1 MDFANLDTA
10 SSVILLLVGLGVFLL
25 GFKFLGDSIEKL
37 SASKLRAL
45 FNRAAGNRFAG
56 VGIGALATA
65 IVQSSSVTTVMVVGF
80 VNAGVMTLTQAAAVI
95 MGANIGTTITG
106 WLVWLNQFNVMMYAM
121 LLTLIGLILT
131 MVTKNNKVNTAGSLV
146 ASLGLVFVGLEIM
159 SGSMAGVANE
169 PFVEQALTS
178 VTNPLLLLLIGVAVT
193 GIVQSSSAVTS
204 VLIVM
209 AQEGLLIGG
218 GGNGILFVILG
229 TNIGTCVTAVLSSIG
244 ANTNAK
250 RACLYHLLFNVIG
263 SIIFLIVLWIWD
275 DFYDLLFGLFGGS
288 ANASEEVIVAAN
300 TTCITFFH
308 TMFNVICTC
317 LYLPFIKYLV
327 RLTELIIPDRK
338 KARRNRSDEGFMDKR
353 LLVTPSLALGQLVK
367 QTTYTAGIAVKCLN
381 NAVAGFIAKDD
392 SKLDDMVKDV
402 QKVNDLSQEITGY
415 LLEISAKDISL
426 SDEKLVNVLHRDNSD
441 IVRIADIAENIVGY
455 THKAIDETLV
465 FSDVVKRDLNKLM
478 KLLNEQYELV
488 VDIVENNNIVKIK
501 QSDELEQEI
510 DASKKRL
517 LDEHIERMARGECN
531 AENNS
536 LFVSL
541 ISNLERVG
549 DHLSMMAHSVE
560 EVV

>member
-1 MDFANLDTA
+1 MDFENLDTV
-10 SSVILLLVGLGVFLL
+10 SSVVLLLVGLGVFLL

-37 SASKLRAL
+37 SASKMRAL
-45 FNRAAGNRFAG
+45 FNKAAGNRFAG

-121 LLTLIGLILT
+121 LLTLVGLIMT
-131 MVTKNNKVNTAGSLV
+131 MVSKNNKVNTAGTLI

-178 VTNPLLLLLIGVAVT
+178 VSNPLLLLIIGAVVT

-209 AQEGLLIGG
+209 AQNGLLIGG

-229 TNIGTCVTAVLSSIG
+229 TNIGTCVTALLSSIG

-263 SIIFLIVLWIWD
+263 SIIFLIVFWIWD
-275 DFYDLLFGLFGGS
+275 GFYDDVLMQWFH
-288 ANASEEVIVAAN
+288 ND

-308 TMFNVICTC
+308 TAFNVICTC

-327 RLTELIIPDRK
+327 KLTEIIIPDRK
-338 KARRNRSDEGFMDKR
+338 KKAKHKEAEGFMDKR
-353 LLVTPSLALGQLVK
+353 LLLTPSLAIGQLVK
-367 QTTYTAGIAVKCLN
+367 QTTYTAGIAVKSLN
-381 NAVAGFIAKDD
+381 AAVAGFIAKDD
-392 SKLDDMVKDV
+392 GKFDTISQDIE
-402 QKVNDLSQEITGY
+402 KVGELSREITDY
-415 LLEISAKDISL
+415 LIEISAKDISL
-426 SDEKLVNVLHRDNSD
+426 SDERIVNVLHRDNTD
-441 IVRIADIAENIVGY
+441 VVRIADIAENIVGY
-455 THKAIDETLV
+455 TRKAIDETLV
-465 FSDVVKRDLNKLM
+465 FSEVVKHDLNRLM
-478 KLLNEQYELV
+478 NLLNEQYELV
-488 VDIVENNNIVKIK
+488 VDIVENNNLVKIK
-501 QSDELEQEI
+501 QSDEIEQEI
-510 DASKKRL
+510 DDTKKRL
-517 LDEHIERMARGECN
+517 LNEHIARMSRGECN

-541 ISNLERVG
+541 VSNLERVG
-549 DHLSMMAHSVE
+549 DHLSLMAHSVE
-560 EVV
+560 DIA

>member
-1 MDFANLDTA
+1 MDFENLDTA

-56 VGIGALATA
+56 VGVGALATA

-159 SGSMAGVANE
+159 SGSMSGFTDNQ
-169 PFVEQALTS
+169 FVIDALSS
-178 VTNPLLLLLIGVAVT
+178 VTNPLLLLLIGAGIT
-193 GIVQSSSAVTS
+193 AIVQSSSAVTS
-204 VLIVM
+204 VLVVM
-209 AQEGLLIGG
+209 ASTTPPLLVGG

-229 TNIGTCVTAVLSSIG
+229 TNIGTCITAVLSSIG

-263 SIIFLIVLWIWD
+263 SIIFLVVFWIWD
-275 DFYDLLFGLFGGS
+275 DFYDDVLMQWFH
-288 ANASEEVIVAAN
+288 NH

-327 RLTELIIPDRK
+327 KLTEIIIPDRK
-338 KARRNRSDEGFMDKR
+338 KNRKNKAGEGFMDKR
-353 LLVTPSLALGQLVK
+353 LLVTPSLALGQLLK

-392 SKLDDMVKDV
+392 SKLDDMLKDV

>member
-10 SSVILLLVGLGVFLL
+10 SSVVLLLVGLGVFLL

-37 SASKLRAL
+37 SASKMRAL
-45 FNRAAGNRFAG
+45 FHKAAGNRFAG

-121 LLTLIGLILT
+121 LLTLVGLVMT
-131 MVTKNNKVNTAGSLV
+131 MVTKNNKVNTAGTLI

-159 SGSMAGVANE
+159 SGSMAGVAKE
-169 PFVEQALTS
+169 PFVEDALTS
-178 VTNPLLLLLIGVAVT
+178 VTNPLLLLLIGAGIT
-193 GIVQSSSAVTS
+193 AIVQSSSAVTS

-209 AQEGLLIGG
+209 AQNGLLIGG

-229 TNIGTCVTAVLSSIG
+229 TNIGTCITAVLSSIG

-250 RACLYHLLFNVIG
+250 RACLYHLMFNVIG
-263 SIIFLIVLWIWD
+263 SIIFLIVFWIWGG
-275 DFYDLLFGLFGGS
+275 FYDDVLMQWFH
-288 ANASEEVIVAAN
+288 ND

-308 TMFNVICTC
+308 TMFNVIYTC

-327 RLTELIIPDRK
+327 KLTEIMIPDRK
-338 KARRNRSDEGFMDKR
+338 KKSKVQSGEGFMDKR

-367 QTTYTAGIAVKCLN
+367 QTTYTAGVAIKCLN

-392 SKLDDMVKDV
+392 SKLDDMTADV
-402 QKVNDLSQEITGY
+402 NKVGELSREITDY
-415 LLEISAKDISL
+415 LLEISAMDISL
-426 SDEKLVNVLHRDNSD
+426 NEEKLVNVLHRDNID
-441 IVRIADIAENIVGY
+441 VVRIADIAENIVGY
-455 THKAIDETLV
+455 THKAIDETLT
-465 FSDVVKRDLNKLM
+465 FSEVVKHDLNRLM
-478 KLLNEQYELV
+478 SLINEQYELV
-488 VDIVENNNIVKIK
+488 VNIVENNDLLKIK
-501 QSDELEQEI
+501 QSDEIEQEI
-510 DASKKRL
+510 DATKKRL
-517 LDEHIERMARGECN
+517 LDEHIERMSRGECN

-549 DHLSMMAHSVE
+549 DHLSLMAHSVE
-560 EVV
+560 AVA

>member
-10 SSVILLLVGLGVFLL
+10 SSVVLLLVGLGVFLL

-37 SASKLRAL
+37 SASKMRAL
-45 FNRAAGNRFAG
+45 FHKAAGNRFAG

-121 LLTLIGLILT
+121 LLTLVGLVMT
-131 MVTKNNKVNTAGSLV
+131 MVTKNNKVNTAGTLI

-159 SGSMAGVANE
+159 SGSMAGVAKE
-169 PFVEQALTS
+169 PFVEDALTS
-178 VTNPLLLLLIGVAVT
+178 VTNPLLLLLIGAGIT
-193 GIVQSSSAVTS
+193 AIVQSSSAVTS

-209 AQEGLLIGG
+209 AQNGLLIGG

-229 TNIGTCVTAVLSSIG
+229 TNIGTCITAVLSSIG

-250 RACLYHLLFNVIG
+250 RACLYHLMFNVIG
-263 SIIFLIVLWIWD
+263 SIIFLIVFWIWGG
-275 DFYDLLFGLFGGS
+275 FYDDVLMQWFH
-288 ANASEEVIVAAN
+288 ND

-327 RLTELIIPDRK
+327 KLTEIMIPDRK
-338 KARRNRSDEGFMDKR
+338 KKSKVQSGEGFMDKR

-367 QTTYTAGIAVKCLN
+367 QTTYTAGVAIKCLN
-381 NAVAGFIAKDD
+381 NAVAGFIAKND
-392 SKLDDMVKDV
+392 SKLDDMTADV
-402 QKVNDLSQEITGY
+402 NKVGELSREITDY
-415 LLEISAKDISL
+415 LLEISAMDISL
-426 SDEKLVNVLHRDNSD
+426 NEEKLVNVLHRDNID
-441 IVRIADIAENIVGY
+441 VVRIADIAENIVGY
-455 THKAIDETLV
+455 THKAIDETLT
-465 FSDVVKRDLNKLM
+465 FSEVVKHDLNRLM
-478 KLLNEQYELV
+478 GLINEQYELV
-488 VDIVENNNIVKIK
+488 VNIVENNDLLKIK
-501 QSDELEQEI
+501 QSDEIEQEI
-510 DASKKRL
+510 DATKKRL
-517 LDEHIERMARGECN
+517 LDEHIERMSRGECN

-549 DHLSMMAHSVE
+549 DHLSLMAHSVE
-560 EVV
+560 AVA

>member
-10 SSVILLLVGLGVFLL
+10 SSVVLLLVGLGVFLL

-37 SASKLRAL
+37 SASKMRAL
-45 FNRAAGNRFAG
+45 FHKAAGNRFAG

-121 LLTLIGLILT
+121 LLTLVGLVMT
-131 MVTKNNKVNTAGSLV
+131 MVTKNNKVNTAGTLI

-159 SGSMAGVANE
+159 SGSMAGVAKE
-169 PFVEQALTS
+169 PFVEDALTS
-178 VTNPLLLLLIGVAVT
+178 VTNPLLLLLIGAGIT
-193 GIVQSSSAVTS
+193 AIVQSSSAVTS

-209 AQEGLLIGG
+209 AQNGLLIGG

-229 TNIGTCVTAVLSSIG
+229 TNIGTCITAVLSSIG

-250 RACLYHLLFNVIG
+250 RACLYHLMFNVIG
-263 SIIFLIVLWIWD
+263 SIIFLIVFWIWGR
-275 DFYDLLFGLFGGS
+275 FYDDVLMQWFH
-288 ANASEEVIVAAN
+288 ND

-327 RLTELIIPDRK
+327 KLTEIMIPDRK
-338 KARRNRSDEGFMDKR
+338 KKSKVQSGEGFMDKR

-367 QTTYTAGIAVKCLN
+367 QTTYTAGVAIKCLN

-392 SKLDDMVKDV
+392 SKLDDMTADV
-402 QKVNDLSQEITGY
+402 NKVGELSREITDY
-415 LLEISAKDISL
+415 LLEISAMDISL
-426 SDEKLVNVLHRDNSD
+426 NEEKLVNVLHRDNID
-441 IVRIADIAENIVGY
+441 VVRIADIAENIVGY
-455 THKAIDETLV
+455 THKAIDETLT
-465 FSDVVKRDLNKLM
+465 FSEVVKHDLNRLM
-478 KLLNEQYELV
+478 GLINEQYELV
-488 VDIVENNNIVKIK
+488 VNIVENNDLLKIK
-501 QSDELEQEI
+501 QSDEIEQEI
-510 DASKKRL
+510 DATKKRL
-517 LDEHIERMARGECN
+517 LDEHIERMSRGECN

-549 DHLSMMAHSVE
+549 DHLSLMAHSVE
-560 EVV
+560 AVA

>member
-37 SASKLRAL
+37 SASKMRAL
-45 FNRAAGNRFAG
+45 FHKAAGNRFAG

-121 LLTLIGLILT
+121 LLTLVGLVMT
-131 MVTKNNKVNTAGSLV
+131 MVTKNNKVNTAGTLI

-159 SGSMAGVANE
+159 SGSMAGVAKE
-169 PFVEQALTS
+169 PFVEDALTS
-178 VTNPLLLLLIGVAVT
+178 VTNPLLLLLIGAGIT
-193 GIVQSSSAVTS
+193 AIVQSSSAVTS

-209 AQEGLLIGG
+209 AQNGLLIGG

-229 TNIGTCVTAVLSSIG
+229 TNIGTCITAVLSSIG

-250 RACLYHLLFNVIG
+250 RACLYHLMFNVIG
-263 SIIFLIVLWIWD
+263 SIIFLIVFWIWGG
-275 DFYDLLFGLFGGS
+275 FYDDVLMQWFH
-288 ANASEEVIVAAN
+288 ND

-327 RLTELIIPDRK
+327 KLTEIMIPDRK
-338 KARRNRSDEGFMDKR
+338 KKSKVQSGEGFMDKR

-367 QTTYTAGIAVKCLN
+367 QTTYTAGVAIKCLN

-392 SKLDDMVKDV
+392 SKLDDMTADV
-402 QKVNDLSQEITGY
+402 NKVGELSREITDY
-415 LLEISAKDISL
+415 LLEISAMDISL
-426 SDEKLVNVLHRDNSD
+426 NEEKLVNVLHRDNTD
-441 IVRIADIAENIVGY
+441 VVRIADIAENIVGY
-455 THKAIDETLV
+455 THKAIDETLT
-465 FSDVVKRDLNKLM
+465 FSEVVKHDLNRLM
-478 KLLNEQYELV
+478 GLINEQYELV
-488 VDIVENNNIVKIK
+488 VNIVENNDLLKIK
-501 QSDELEQEI
+501 QSDEIEQEI
-510 DASKKRL
+510 DATKKRL
-517 LDEHIERMARGECN
+517 LDEHIERMSRGECN

-549 DHLSMMAHSVE
+549 DHLSLMAHSVE
-560 EVV
+560 AVA

>member
-37 SASKLRAL
+37 SASKMRAL
-45 FNRAAGNRFAG
+45 FHKAAGNRFAG

-121 LLTLIGLILT
+121 LLTLVGLVMT
-131 MVTKNNKVNTAGSLV
+131 MVTKNNKVNTAGTLI

-159 SGSMAGVANE
+159 SGSMAGVAKE
-169 PFVEQALTS
+169 PFVEDALTS
-178 VTNPLLLLLIGVAVT
+178 VTNPLLLLLIGAGIT
-193 GIVQSSSAVTS
+193 AIVQSSSAVTS

-209 AQEGLLIGG
+209 AQNGLLIGG

-229 TNIGTCVTAVLSSIG
+229 TNIGTCITAVLSSIG

-250 RACLYHLLFNVIG
+250 RACLYHLMFNVIG
-263 SIIFLIVLWIWD
+263 SIIFLIVFWIWGG
-275 DFYDLLFGLFGGS
+275 FYDDVLMQWFH
-288 ANASEEVIVAAN
+288 ND

-327 RLTELIIPDRK
+327 KLTEIMIPDRK
-338 KARRNRSDEGFMDKR
+338 KKSKVQSGEGFMDKR

-367 QTTYTAGIAVKCLN
+367 QTTYTAGVAIKCLN

-392 SKLDDMVKDV
+392 SKLDDMTADV
-402 QKVNDLSQEITGY
+402 NKVGELSREITDY
-415 LLEISAKDISL
+415 LLEISAMDISL
-426 SDEKLVNVLHRDNSD
+426 NEEKLVNVLHRDNID
-441 IVRIADIAENIVGY
+441 VVRIADIAENIVGY
-455 THKAIDETLV
+455 THKAIDETLT
-465 FSDVVKRDLNKLM
+465 FSEVVKHDLNRLM
-478 KLLNEQYELV
+478 SLINEQYELV
-488 VDIVENNNIVKIK
+488 VNIVENNDLLKIK
-501 QSDELEQEI
+501 QSDEIEQEI
-510 DASKKRL
+510 DATKKRL
-517 LDEHIERMARGECN
+517 LDEHIERMSRGECN

-549 DHLSMMAHSVE
+549 DHLSLMAHSVE
-560 EVV
+560 AVA

>member
-10 SSVILLLVGLGVFLL
+10 SSVVLLLVGLGVFLL

-37 SASKLRAL
+37 SASKMRAL
-45 FNRAAGNRFAG
+45 FHKAAGNRFAG

-121 LLTLIGLILT
+121 LLTLVGLVMT
-131 MVTKNNKVNTAGSLV
+131 MVTKNNKVNTAGTLI

-159 SGSMAGVANE
+159 SGSMAGVAKE
-169 PFVEQALTS
+169 PFVEDALTS
-178 VTNPLLLLLIGVAVT
+178 VTNPLLLLLIGAGIT
-193 GIVQSSSAVTS
+193 AIVQSSSAVTS

-209 AQEGLLIGG
+209 AQNGLLIGG

-229 TNIGTCVTAVLSSIG
+229 TNIGTCITAVLSSIG

-250 RACLYHLLFNVIG
+250 RACLYHLMFNVIG
-263 SIIFLIVLWIWD
+263 SIIFLIVFWIWGR
-275 DFYDLLFGLFGGS
+275 FYDDVLMQWFH
-288 ANASEEVIVAAN
+288 ND

-327 RLTELIIPDRK
+327 KLTEIMIPDRK
-338 KARRNRSDEGFMDKR
+338 KKSKVQSGEGFMDKR

-367 QTTYTAGIAVKCLN
+367 QTTYTAGVAIKCLN

-392 SKLDDMVKDV
+392 SKLDDMTADV
-402 QKVNDLSQEITGY
+402 NKVGELSREITDY
-415 LLEISAKDISL
+415 LLEISAMDISL
-426 SDEKLVNVLHRDNSD
+426 NEEKLVNVLHRDNID
-441 IVRIADIAENIVGY
+441 VVRIADIAENIVGY
-455 THKAIDETLV
+455 THKAIDETLT
-465 FSDVVKRDLNKLM
+465 FSEVVKHDLNRLM
-478 KLLNEQYELV
+478 SLINEQYELV
-488 VDIVENNNIVKIK
+488 VNIVETNDLLEIK
-501 QSDELEQEI
+501 QSDEIEQEI
-510 DASKKRL
+510 DATKKRL
-517 LDEHIERMARGECN
+517 LDEHIERMSRGECN

-549 DHLSMMAHSVE
+549 DHLSLMAHSVE
-560 EVV
+560 AVA

>member
-10 SSVILLLVGLGVFLL
+10 SSVVLLLVGLGVFLL

-37 SASKLRAL
+37 SASKMRAL
-45 FNRAAGNRFAG
+45 FHKAAGNRFAG
-56 VGIGALATA
+56 VGIGALAAA

-121 LLTLIGLILT
+121 LLTLVGLVMT
-131 MVTKNNKVNTAGSLV
+131 MVTKNNKVNTAGTLI

-159 SGSMAGVANE
+159 SGSMAGVAKE
-169 PFVEQALTS
+169 PFVEDALTS
-178 VTNPLLLLLIGVAVT
+178 VTNPLLLLLIGAGIT
-193 GIVQSSSAVTS
+193 AIVQSSSAVTS

-209 AQEGLLIGG
+209 AQNGLLIGG

-229 TNIGTCVTAVLSSIG
+229 TNIGTCITAVLSSIG

-250 RACLYHLLFNVIG
+250 RACLYHLMFNVIG
-263 SIIFLIVLWIWD
+263 SIIFLIVFWIWGG
-275 DFYDLLFGLFGGS
+275 FYDDVLMQWFH
-288 ANASEEVIVAAN
+288 ND

-327 RLTELIIPDRK
+327 KLTEIMIPDRK
-338 KARRNRSDEGFMDKR
+338 KKSKVQSGEGFMDKR

-367 QTTYTAGIAVKCLN
+367 QTTYTAGVAIKCLN
-381 NAVAGFIAKDD
+381 NAVAGFIAKND
-392 SKLDDMVKDV
+392 SKLDDMTADV
-402 QKVNDLSQEITGY
+402 NKVGELSREITDY
-415 LLEISAKDISL
+415 LLEISAMDISL
-426 SDEKLVNVLHRDNSD
+426 NEEKLVNVLHRDNID
-441 IVRIADIAENIVGY
+441 VVRIADIAENIVGY
-455 THKAIDETLV
+455 THKAIDETLT
-465 FSDVVKRDLNKLM
+465 FSEVVKHDLNRLM
-478 KLLNEQYELV
+478 SLINEQYELV
-488 VDIVENNNIVKIK
+488 VNIVENNDLLKIK
-501 QSDELEQEI
+501 QSDEIEQEI
-510 DASKKRL
+510 DATKKRL
-517 LDEHIERMARGECN
+517 LDEHIERMSRGECN

-549 DHLSMMAHSVE
+549 DHLSLMAHSVE
-560 EVV
+560 AVA

>member
-1 MDFANLDTA
+1 MDFDNLDTA
-10 SSVILLLVGLGVFLL
+10 SSIVLLLVGLGVFLL

-37 SASKLRAL
+37 SASKMRAL
-45 FNRAAGNRFAG
+45 FNKAAGNRFAG

-121 LLTLIGLILT
+121 LLTLIGLVMT

-159 SGSMAGVANE
+159 SGSMAGVAEE
-169 PFVEQALTS
+169 PFVREALTA
-178 VTNPLLLLLIGVAVT
+178 VTNPLLLLLIGAAVT

-209 AQEGLLIGG
+209 AQNKLLIGG

-229 TNIGTCVTAVLSSIG
+229 TNIGTCVTALLSSIG

-263 SIIFLIVLWIWD
+263 SIIFLIVFWIWG
-275 DFYDLLFGLFGGS
+275 DFYDGVLKVWFGG
-288 ANASEEVIVAAN
+288 ND

-308 TMFNVICTC
+308 TAFNVICTC

-327 RLTELIIPDRK
+327 KLTEILIPDRK
-338 KARRNRSDEGFMDKR
+338 KKKQNKEGEGFMDKR
-353 LLVTPSLALGQLVK
+353 LLATPSLAIGQLVK
-367 QTTYTAGIAVKCLN
+367 QTTYTAGIAIKCLN

-392 SKLDDMVKDV
+392 SKLDDMLKDV

-426 SDEKLVNVLHRDNSD
+426 SDERLVNVLHRDNSD

-455 THKAIDETLV
+455 THKAIDETLT
-465 FSDVVKRDLNKLM
+465 FSDVVKRELNALM

-488 VDIVENNNIVKIK
+488 VDIVENNNLVKIK
-501 QSDELEQEI
+501 QSDELEQAI

-560 EVV
+560 EIV

>member
-37 SASKLRAL
+37 SASKMRAL
-45 FNRAAGNRFAG
+45 FHKAAGNRFAG

-121 LLTLIGLILT
+121 LLTLVGLVMT

-169 PFVEQALTS
+169 PFVEEALTS
-178 VTNPLLLLLIGVAVT
+178 VTNPLLLLLIGAGIT
-193 GIVQSSSAVTS
+193 AIVQSSSAVTS

-209 AQEGLLIGG
+209 AQNGLLIGG

-229 TNIGTCVTAVLSSIG
+229 TNIGTCITAVLSSIG

-250 RACLYHLLFNVIG
+250 RACLYHLMFNVIG
-263 SIIFLIVLWIWD
+263 SIIFLIVFWIWGG
-275 DFYDLLFGLFGGS
+275 FYDDVLMQWFH
-288 ANASEEVIVAAN
+288 ND

-327 RLTELIIPDRK
+327 KLTEIMIPDRK
-338 KARRNRSDEGFMDKR
+338 KKSKVQSGEGFMDKR

-367 QTTYTAGIAVKCLN
+367 QTTYTAGVAIKCLN

-392 SKLDDMVKDV
+392 SKLDDMTADV
-402 QKVNDLSQEITGY
+402 NKVGELSREITDY
-415 LLEISAKDISL
+415 LLEISAMDISL
-426 SDEKLVNVLHRDNSD
+426 NEEKLVNVLHRDNID
-441 IVRIADIAENIVGY
+441 VVRIADIAENIVGY
-455 THKAIDETLV
+455 THKAIDETLT
-465 FSDVVKRDLNKLM
+465 FSEVVKHDLNRLM
-478 KLLNEQYELV
+478 SLINEQYELV
-488 VDIVENNNIVKIK
+488 VNIVENNDLLKIK
-501 QSDELEQEI
+501 QSDEIEQEI
-510 DASKKRL
+510 DATKKRL
-517 LDEHIERMARGECN
+517 LDEHIERMSRGECN

-549 DHLSMMAHSVE
+549 DHLSLMAHSVE
-560 EVV
+560 AVA

>member
-56 VGIGALATA
+56 VGVGALATA

-159 SGSMAGVANE
+159 SGSMSGFTDKQ
-169 PFVEQALTS
+169 FVIDALSS
-178 VTNPLLLLLIGVAVT
+178 VTNPLLLLLIGAGIT
-193 GIVQSSSAVTS
+193 AIVQSSSAVTS
-204 VLIVM
+204 VLVVM
-209 AQEGLLIGG
+209 ASTTPPLLVGG

-229 TNIGTCVTAVLSSIG
+229 TNIGTCITAVLSSIG

-263 SIIFLIVLWIWD
+263 SIIFLVVFWIWD
-275 DFYDLLFGLFGGS
+275 GFYDDVLMQWFH
-288 ANASEEVIVAAN
+288 ND

-327 RLTELIIPDRK
+327 KLTEIIIPDRK
-338 KARRNRSDEGFMDKR
+338 KNRKNKAGEGFMDKR
-353 LLVTPSLALGQLVK
+353 LLVTPSLALGQLLK

-415 LLEISAKDISL
+415 LIEISAKDISL

>member
-1 MDFANLDTA
+1 MDFENLDTA

-56 VGIGALATA
+56 VGVGALATA

-121 LLTLIGLILT
+121 LLTLVGLIMT

-209 AQEGLLIGG
+209 AQNGLLVGG

-229 TNIGTCVTAVLSSIG
+229 TNIGTCVTAILSSFG

>member
-1 MDFANLDTA
+1 MDFENLDTA

-56 VGIGALATA
+56 VGVGALATA

-159 SGSMAGVANE
+159 SGSMSGFTDKQ
-169 PFVEQALTS
+169 FVIDALSS
-178 VTNPLLLLLIGVAVT
+178 VTNPLLLLLIGAGIT
-193 GIVQSSSAVTS
+193 AIVQSSSAVTS
-204 VLIVM
+204 VLVVM
-209 AQEGLLIGG
+209 ASTTPPLLVGG

-229 TNIGTCVTAVLSSIG
+229 TNIGTCITAVLSSIG

-263 SIIFLIVLWIWD
+263 SIIFLVVFWIWD
-275 DFYDLLFGLFGGS
+275 GFYDDVLMQWFH
-288 ANASEEVIVAAN
+288 ND

-392 SKLDDMVKDV
+392 SKLDDMLKDV

>member
-37 SASKLRAL
+37 SASKMRAL
-45 FNRAAGNRFAG
+45 FHKAAGNRFAG

-121 LLTLIGLILT
+121 LLTLVGLIMT
-131 MVTKNNKVNTAGSLV
+131 MVTKNNKVNTAGTLI

-159 SGSMAGVANE
+159 SGSMAGVAKE
-169 PFVEQALTS
+169 PFVEDALTS
-178 VTNPLLLLLIGVAVT
+178 VTNPLLLLLIGAGIT
-193 GIVQSSSAVTS
+193 AIVQSSSAVTS

-209 AQEGLLIGG
+209 AQNGLLIGG

-229 TNIGTCVTAVLSSIG
+229 TNIGTCITAVLSSIG

-250 RACLYHLLFNVIG
+250 RACLYHLMFNVIG
-263 SIIFLIVLWIWD
+263 SIIFLIVFWIWGG
-275 DFYDLLFGLFGGS
+275 FYDDVLMQWFH
-288 ANASEEVIVAAN
+288 ND

-327 RLTELIIPDRK
+327 KLTEIMIPDRK
-338 KARRNRSDEGFMDKR
+338 KKSKVQSGEGFMDKR

-367 QTTYTAGIAVKCLN
+367 QTTYTAGVAIKCLN

-392 SKLDDMVKDV
+392 SKLDDMTADV
-402 QKVNDLSQEITGY
+402 NKVGELSREITDY
-415 LLEISAKDISL
+415 LLEISAMDISL
-426 SDEKLVNVLHRDNSD
+426 NEEKLVNVLHRDNID
-441 IVRIADIAENIVGY
+441 VVRIADIAENIVGY
-455 THKAIDETLV
+455 THKAIDETLT
-465 FSDVVKRDLNKLM
+465 FSEVVKHDLNRLM
-478 KLLNEQYELV
+478 SLINEQYELV
-488 VDIVENNNIVKIK
+488 VNIVENNDLLKIK
-501 QSDELEQEI
+501 QSDEIEREI
-510 DASKKRL
+510 DATKKRL
-517 LDEHIERMARGECN
+517 LDEHIERMSRGECN

-549 DHLSMMAHSVE
+549 DHLSLMAHSVE
-560 EVV
+560 AVA

>member
-45 FNRAAGNRFAG
+45 FNKAAGNRFAG
-56 VGIGALATA
+56 VGVGALATA

-121 LLTLIGLILT
+121 LLTLVGLIMT

-169 PFVEQALTS
+169 PFVEEALTS
-178 VTNPLLLLLIGVAVT
+178 VTNPLLLLLIGVVVT

-209 AQEGLLIGG
+209 AQNGLLIGG
-218 GGNGILFVILG
+218 GGNGILFVIMG

-263 SIIFLIVLWIWD
+263 TIIFLPFMWGFSGFYEDVLMQWFHND
-275 DFYDLLFGLFGGS
+275 
-288 ANASEEVIVAAN
+288 

-308 TMFNVICTC
+308 TAFNVICTA

-327 RLTELIIPDRK
+327 RLTEIVIPDKKRTKKRK
-338 KARRNRSDEGFMDKR
+338 GEEGFMDKR

-367 QTTYTAGIAVKCLN
+367 QTTYTAGVAIKCLN

-392 SKLDDMVKDV
+392 SKLEDMTADV
-402 QKVNDLSQEITGY
+402 NKVGELSREITDY
-415 LLEISAKDISL
+415 LLEISAMDISL
-426 SDEKLVNVLHRDNSD
+426 NEEKLVNVLHRDNID
-441 IVRIADIAENIVGY
+441 VVRIADIAENIVGY
-455 THKAIDETLV
+455 THKAIDETLT
-465 FSDVVKRDLNKLM
+465 FSEVVKHDLNRLM
-478 KLLNEQYELV
+478 GLINEQYELV
-488 VDIVENNNIVKIK
+488 VNIVENNDLLKIK
-501 QSDELEQEI
+501 QSDEIEQEI
-510 DASKKRL
+510 DATKKRL
-517 LDEHIERMARGECN
+517 LDEHIERMSRGECN

-549 DHLSMMAHSVE
+549 DHLSLMAHSVE
-560 EVV
+560 AVA

>member
-56 VGIGALATA
+56 VGVGALATA

-121 LLTLIGLILT
+121 LLTLVGLIMT

-178 VTNPLLLLLIGVAVT
+178 VTNPLLLLLIGAGIT
-193 GIVQSSSAVTS
+193 AIVQSSSAVTS
-204 VLIVM
+204 VLVVM
-209 AQEGLLIGG
+209 ASTTPPLLVGG

-229 TNIGTCVTAVLSSIG
+229 TNIGTCITAVLSSIG

-263 SIIFLIVLWIWD
+263 SIIFLVVFWIWD
-275 DFYDLLFGLFGGS
+275 DFYDDVLMQWFH
-288 ANASEEVIVAAN
+288 NH

-327 RLTELIIPDRK
+327 KLTEIIIPDRK
-338 KARRNRSDEGFMDKR
+338 KSRKNKAGEGFMDKR
-353 LLVTPSLALGQLVK
+353 LLVTPSLALGQLLK

-392 SKLDDMVKDV
+392 SKLDDMLKDV

>member
-1 MDFANLDTA
+1 MDFAGLDTA
-10 SSVILLLVGLGVFLL
+10 SSVILLLVGLGVFFL

-45 FNRAAGNRFAG
+45 FNKAAGNRFAG

-80 VNAGVMTLTQAAAVI
+80 VNAGVMTLMQAAAVI

-121 LLTLIGLILT
+121 LLTLVGLVMT
-131 MVTKNNKVNTAGSLV
+131 MVTKNNKVNTAGTLV

-159 SGSMAGVANE
+159 SGSMAGFAENE
-169 PFVEQALTS
+169 DVKNALQA
-178 VTNPLLLLLIGVAVT
+178 VTNPILLLLIGVGITAV
-193 GIVQSSSAVTS
+193 VQSSSAVTS

-209 AQEGLLIGG
+209 AQSGLVVGG
-218 GGNGILFVILG
+218 GGNGILFVVMG
-229 TNIGTCVTAVLSSIG
+229 TNIGTCITAVISSVG

-263 SIIFLIVLWIWD
+263 TIIFLPFIWGFSGFYEDVLMKWFD
-275 DFYDLLFGLFGGS
+275 
-288 ANASEEVIVAAN
+288 NP

-308 TMFNVICTC
+308 TAFNVICTA

-327 RLTELIIPDRK
+327 KLTEIIIPDGKKKRK
-338 KARRNRSDEGFMDKR
+338 NTENEGFMDKR
-353 LLVTPSLALGQLVK
+353 LLLTPSLAIGQLVK
-367 QTTYTAGIAVKCLN
+367 QTTYTAGIAVKSLN
-381 NAVAGFIAKDD
+381 AAVESLLMRDD
-392 SKLDDMVKDV
+392 DKIEGVKQDV
-402 QKVNDLSQEITGY
+402 EKVNNLSKEITDY
-415 LLEISAKDISL
+415 LIEVSAKDISL
-426 SDEKLVNVLHRDNSD
+426 SDEKLVNTLHKDNID
-441 IVRIADIAENIVGY
+441 IVRIADIANNITGY
-455 THKAIDETLV
+455 TVKSIEETV
-465 FSDVVKRDLNKLM
+465 IFSDTVKRDISRLM
-478 KLLNEQYELV
+478 GMINEQYELV

-501 QSDELEQEI
+501 QSDEIEQEI
-510 DASKKRL
+510 DSNKKRL
-517 LDEHIERMARGECN
+517 IDEHIQRMIRGECN

-549 DHLSMMAHSVE
+549 DHLSIMAHSVE
-560 EVV
+560 EVA

>member
-37 SASKLRAL
+37 SASKMRAL
-45 FNRAAGNRFAG
+45 FHKAAGNRFAG

-121 LLTLIGLILT
+121 LLTLVGLVMT
-131 MVTKNNKVNTAGSLV
+131 MVTKNNKVNTAGTLI

-159 SGSMAGVANE
+159 SGSMAGVAKE
-169 PFVEQALTS
+169 PFVEDALTS
-178 VTNPLLLLLIGVAVT
+178 VTNPLLLLLIGAGIT
-193 GIVQSSSAVTS
+193 AIVQSSSAVTS

-209 AQEGLLIGG
+209 AQNGLLIGG

-229 TNIGTCVTAVLSSIG
+229 TNIGTCITAVLSSIG

-250 RACLYHLLFNVIG
+250 RACLYHLMFNVIG
-263 SIIFLIVLWIWD
+263 SIIFLIVFWIWGR
-275 DFYDLLFGLFGGS
+275 FYDDVLMQWFH
-288 ANASEEVIVAAN
+288 ND

-327 RLTELIIPDRK
+327 KLTEIMIPDRK
-338 KARRNRSDEGFMDKR
+338 KKSKVQSGEGFMDKR

-367 QTTYTAGIAVKCLN
+367 QTTYTAGVAIKCLN

-392 SKLDDMVKDV
+392 SKLDDMTADV
-402 QKVNDLSQEITGY
+402 NKVGELSREITDY
-415 LLEISAKDISL
+415 LLEISAMDISL
-426 SDEKLVNVLHRDNSD
+426 NEEKLVNVLHRDNID
-441 IVRIADIAENIVGY
+441 VVRIADIAENIVGY
-455 THKAIDETLV
+455 THKAIDETLT
-465 FSDVVKRDLNKLM
+465 FSEVVKHDLNRLM
-478 KLLNEQYELV
+478 SLINEQYELV
-488 VDIVENNNIVKIK
+488 VNIVENNDLLKIK
-501 QSDELEQEI
+501 QSDEIEQEI
-510 DASKKRL
+510 DATKKRL
-517 LDEHIERMARGECN
+517 LDEHIERMSRGECN

-549 DHLSMMAHSVE
+549 DHLSLMAHSVE
-560 EVV
+560 AVA

>member
-37 SASKLRAL
+37 SASKMRAL
-45 FNRAAGNRFAG
+45 FHKAAGNRFAG

-121 LLTLIGLILT
+121 LLTLVGLVMT
-131 MVTKNNKVNTAGSLV
+131 MVTKNNKVNTAGTLI

-159 SGSMAGVANE
+159 SGSMAGVAKE
-169 PFVEQALTS
+169 PFVEDALTS
-178 VTNPLLLLLIGVAVT
+178 VANPLLLLLIGAGIT
-193 GIVQSSSAVTS
+193 AIVQSSSAVTS

-209 AQEGLLIGG
+209 AQNGLLIGG

-229 TNIGTCVTAVLSSIG
+229 TNIGTCITAVLSSIG

-250 RACLYHLLFNVIG
+250 RACLYHLMFNVIG
-263 SIIFLIVLWIWD
+263 SIIFLIVFWIWGG
-275 DFYDLLFGLFGGS
+275 FYDDVLMQWFH
-288 ANASEEVIVAAN
+288 ND

-327 RLTELIIPDRK
+327 KLTEIMIPDRK
-338 KARRNRSDEGFMDKR
+338 KKSKVQSGEGFMDKR

-367 QTTYTAGIAVKCLN
+367 QTTYTAGVAIKCLN

-392 SKLDDMVKDV
+392 SKLDDMTADV
-402 QKVNDLSQEITGY
+402 NKVGELSREITDY
-415 LLEISAKDISL
+415 LLEISAMDISL
-426 SDEKLVNVLHRDNSD
+426 NEEKLVNVLHRDNID
-441 IVRIADIAENIVGY
+441 VVRIADIAENIVGY
-455 THKAIDETLV
+455 THKAIDETLT
-465 FSDVVKRDLNKLM
+465 FSEVVKHDLNRLM
-478 KLLNEQYELV
+478 GLINEQYELV
-488 VDIVENNNIVKIK
+488 VNIVENNDLLKIK
-501 QSDELEQEI
+501 QSDEIEQEI
-510 DASKKRL
+510 DATKKRL
-517 LDEHIERMARGECN
+517 LDEHIERMSRGECN

-549 DHLSMMAHSVE
+549 DHLSLMAHSVE
-560 EVV
+560 AVA